1 MSTDATGTPVALRSR
16 ADYAGANLRVDLNP
30 WLALRG
36 DGRLLLE
43 HTSGSSRWD
52 AAPSIGLRLVNGLE
66 LQAGYRFGDLRD
78 PDFSVRGGHGLFLT
92 ISASLTEKRFAT
104 ASDFWRP
111 RF

>member
-1 MSTDATGTPVALRSR
+1 VTLRSR
-16 ADYAGANLRVDLNP
+16 ADYVGANLRVDLNP

-43 HTSGSSRWD
+43 HTSGTQRWD
-52 AAPSIGLRLVNGLE
+52 AAPSLALRLLNGLE
-66 LQAGYRFGDLRD
+66 LSAGYRFGDLRD

-104 ASDFWRP
+104 ASDFWRS